1 LSNNNS
7 TQPIFQDLII
17 DKIKLIENSN
27 IEKRIASE
35 MATVTT
41 TTTSTGT
48 ITHHPNLSS
57 RKSSSSDEDI
67 VHTVTNVYQ
76 IPVIQQQQHSQNSIL
91 NDSTTKASDLSGLSH
106 IGVINNNNNR
116 GHNIFNVETLVDG
129 EEIQS
134 KTNSK
139 TFTTSKITHK
149 VIDEQQKPT
158 GVPVKEKYQ
167 IRSIVEIYEN
177 PNTNETIDI
186 SKTKINNYYEETH
199 NYITKNKKFD
209 DSTDLS
215 FSSKN
220 KK

>member
-1 LSNNNS
+1 MSNNNS

-106 IGVINNNNNR
+106 IGVINNNNR

-139 TFTTSKITHK
+139 KFTTSKITHK

>member
-7 TQPIFQDLII
+7 TPPIYQDLII

-27 IEKRIASE
+27 TEKRIASE
-35 MATVTT
+35 MATITT

-76 IPVIQQQQHSQNSIL
+76 IPVIQQHSQNSIL
-91 NDSTTKASDLSGLSH
+91 NDSTTKAADLSGLSH
-106 IGVINNNNNR
+106 IGVINNNR
-116 GHNIFNVETLVDG
+116 GYNTFNFETLVDG

-149 VIDEQQKPT
+149 VIDEEHKPT
-158 GVPVKEKYQ
+158 GLPVKEKYQ

-186 SKTKINNYYEETH
+186 SKTKINNFYEETH
-199 NYITKNKKFD
+199 NYITKNKKLD
-209 DSTDLS
+209 ETSTDFS

>member
-106 IGVINNNNNR
+106 IGVINNNNR

-139 TFTTSKITHK
+139 KFTTSKITHK

>member
-1 LSNNNS
+1 
-7 TQPIFQDLII
+7 
-17 DKIKLIENSN
+17 
-27 IEKRIASE
+27 

-106 IGVINNNNNR
+106 IGVINNNNR

-139 TFTTSKITHK
+139 KFTTSKITHK